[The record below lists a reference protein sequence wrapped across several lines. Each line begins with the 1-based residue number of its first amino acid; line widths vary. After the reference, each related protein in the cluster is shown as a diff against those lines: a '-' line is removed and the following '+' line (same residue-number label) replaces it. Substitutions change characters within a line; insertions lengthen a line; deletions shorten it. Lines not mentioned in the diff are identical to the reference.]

1 MISGTVFDFIQLNM
15 QVLLCEFTFYGI
27 LCYQEL
33 AFKIQTKLYLYV
45 VYIFYINSKC
55 SNYVSLINVRYCYFL
70 RYLEISVYINQFE
83 VDEELLE
90 NALKK
95 FLILPPIFLTDLQ
108 TLIVVLK
115 LLNFALTK
123 SMYIYNKIKS
133 CNPND

>member
-1 MISGTVFDFIQLNM
+1 M
-15 QVLLCEFTFYGI
+15 QVLCDFTFYRI

-33 AFKIQTKLYLYV
+33 TFKIQTKLYLYV
-45 VYIFYINSKC
+45 VYIFYINLK
-55 SNYVSLINVRYCYFL
+55 YCYFL

-108 TLIVVLK
+108 TLIIVLK

-123 SMYIYNKIKS
+123 SMYIYNK
-133 CNPND
+133 